1 MNQVAEAVGRTN
13 VAEAA
18 HRAKAAARLLA
29 IVPCESRDAALKAAA
44 FAIEERKAE
53 ILIANQRDCDSAIR
67 AVEAGLMSKALFER
81 LQIGERGIAQ
91 MAAGVREVAAL
102 ADPLGR
108 SLAVTELDDA
118 LTLYKESCPI
128 GVVGIVFESR
138 PEIVPQIAA
147 LVLKSGNAVIL
158 KGGTEALHTN
168 QILVS
173 IWSDALTPFSD
184 IPPDVIKL
192 LYTREDVDEML
203 SLTGEIDLIIP
214 RGSQKFVHYIA
225 EQSSIPV
232 LGHGEGICHVY
243 VDRAADLQKA
253 LNIAF
258 DSKVQYPA
266 ACNSM
271 ETLLVHEQ
279 TAALLLPELITR
291 FREAGVEVRGCPRTM
306 NLGGAQGVEPA
317 SEHDWATEYSDLIIS
332 IKIVAS
338 LDEAVEHIDRYGSGH
353 TEAIITED
361 RDAASRF
368 MDRVDAAGVYHNVS
382 TRFADGFRYGFG
394 AELGISTS
402 KLHARGPV
410 GLEGLTTYKYK
421 LIGNGQTV
429 ASYVRGERTFKHRHM
444 SRVSGEENNGR
455 SASDG

>member
-29 IVPCESRDAALKAAA
+29 IVPGESRDAALKAAA
-44 FAIEERKAE
+44 YAIEERKAE
-53 ILIANQRDCDSAIR
+53 ILIANQRDCDLAIR
-67 AVEAGLMSKALFER
+67 GVEAGVMSKALFER
-81 LQIGERGIAQ
+81 LRIGERGIAQ
-91 MAAGVREVAAL
+91 MATGVREVAAL

-108 SLAVTELDDA
+108 SLAVTELDDG

-147 LVLKSGNAVIL
+147 LALKSGNAVIL

-173 IWSDALTPFSD
+173 IWSDALTLFSD

-203 SLTGEIDLIIP
+203 SLTGQIDLIIP

-232 LGHGEGICHVY
+232 LGHGEGICHIY
-243 VDRAADLQKA
+243 VDRAADPHKA
-253 LNIAF
+253 LNISF

-271 ETLLVHEQ
+271 ETLLVHEE
-279 TAALLLPELITR
+279 AAALLPELITR
-291 FREAGVEVRGCPRTM
+291 FREVGVEVRGCPRTM
-306 NLGGAQGVEPA
+306 NLGGALGVEPA
-317 SEHDWATEYSDLIIS
+317 SEDDWATEYSDLIIS

-338 LDEAVEHIDRYGSGH
+338 LEEAIEHIDRYGSGH

-361 RDAASRF
+361 GEAASRF
-368 MDRVDAAGVYHNVS
+368 MDRVDAAGVYHNAS

-429 ASYVRGERTFKHRHM
+429 ASYVRGERTFKHRHL
-444 SRVSGEENNGR
+444 SRVIGEGDSGPT
-455 SASDG
+455 SDG

>member
-1 MNQVAEAVGRTN
+1 
-13 VAEAA
+13 
-18 HRAKAAARLLA
+18 
-29 IVPCESRDAALKAAA
+29 LKAAA
-44 FAIEERKAE
+44 GAIEERKAE
-53 ILIANQRDCDSAIR
+53 ILTANQLDCDEAIR
-67 AVEAGLMSKALFER
+67 AVEAGLMSRALFER

-108 SLAVTELDDA
+108 SLLVTELDDG

-147 LVLKSGNAVIL
+147 LALKSGNTVIL

-168 QILVS
+168 QTLVS
-173 IWSDALTPFSD
+173 IWSHALRHFFD

-225 EQSSIPV
+225 GQSRIPV

-243 VDRAADLQKA
+243 VDRAADLHKA
-253 LNIAF
+253 MNIAL

-271 ETLLVHEQ
+271 ETLLVHEEA
-279 TAALLLPELITR
+279 AALLLPELITR
-291 FREAGVEVRGCPRTM
+291 FRAAGVEVRGCPRTI
-306 NLGGAQGVEPA
+306 NLGETLGIEPA
-317 SEHDWATEYSDLIIS
+317 TEHDWATEYSDLIIS

-338 LDEAVEHIDRYGSGH
+338 IGEAIEHIDSYGSGH

-361 RDAASRF
+361 GEAASYF
-368 MDRVDAAGVYHNVS
+368 MERVDAAGVYHNVS

-394 AELGISTS
+394 AELGISTG

-429 ASYVRGERTFKHRHM
+429 ASYVQGERTFKHRQT
-444 SRVSGEENNGR
+444 SRVEP
-455 SASDG
+455 

>member
-29 IVPCESRDAALKAAA
+29 IVPGESRDAALKAAA
-44 FAIEERKAE
+44 YAIEERKAE
-53 ILIANQRDCDSAIR
+53 ILIANQRDCDLAIR
-67 AVEAGLMSKALFER
+67 GVEAGVMSKALFER
-81 LQIGERGIAQ
+81 LRIGERGIAQ
-91 MAAGVREVAAL
+91 MATGVREVAAL

-108 SLAVTELDDA
+108 SLAVTELDDG

-147 LVLKSGNAVIL
+147 LALKSGNAVIL

-173 IWSDALTPFSD
+173 IWSHALTDFCD
-184 IPPDVIKL
+184 IPPDVIEL

-203 SLTGEIDLIIP
+203 SLTGQIDLIIP

-232 LGHGEGICHVY
+232 LGHGEGICHIY
-243 VDRAADLQKA
+243 VDRAADPHKA
-253 LNIAF
+253 LNISF

-271 ETLLVHEQ
+271 ETLLVHEE
-279 TAALLLPELITR
+279 AAALLPELITR
-291 FREAGVEVRGCPRTM
+291 FREVGVEVRGCPRTM
-306 NLGGAQGVEPA
+306 NLGGALGVEPA
-317 SEHDWATEYSDLIIS
+317 SEDDWATEYSDLIIS

-338 LDEAVEHIDRYGSGH
+338 LEEAIEHIDRYGSGD
-353 TEAIITED
+353 TENIITED
-361 RDAASRF
+361 GDAAARF
-368 MDRVDAAGVYHNVS
+368 MERVDAAGVYHNVS

-429 ASYVRGERTFKHRHM
+429 ASYVRGERTFKHRHL
-444 SRVSGEENNGR
+444 SRVIGEGDSGPT
-455 SASDG
+455 SDG